1 MSTALVVGG
10 DYIDGIKQVL
20 TSYGIDEID
29 HWPGRKAGDSKK
41 VIPQDTR
48 LIVLITDWVS
58 HAFTEKVKKSA
69 AKRGVKIVYTPNGP
83 GALRSRL
90 ARLQAHH
97 GSQEADCRRKA
108 ERQSFLTQWLG
119 RLARTFGPG
128 MISYK
133 EQYHGNSRN

>member
-20 TSYGIDEID
+20 NGYGIDEIA

-58 HAFTEKVKKSA
+58 HAFTEKVKKNA
-69 AKRGVKIVYTPNGP
+69 AKRGVRIVYTPNGP
-83 GALRSRL
+83 NALKTRL
-90 ARLQAHH
+90 ARLQTNA
-97 GSQEADCRRKA
+97 GSQEAGCRRKA
-108 ERQSFLTQWLG
+108 DKHTFINSWRG
-119 RLARTFGPG
+119 RLNRLFSSASN
-128 MISYK
+128 IK
-133 EQYHGNSRN
+133 EN